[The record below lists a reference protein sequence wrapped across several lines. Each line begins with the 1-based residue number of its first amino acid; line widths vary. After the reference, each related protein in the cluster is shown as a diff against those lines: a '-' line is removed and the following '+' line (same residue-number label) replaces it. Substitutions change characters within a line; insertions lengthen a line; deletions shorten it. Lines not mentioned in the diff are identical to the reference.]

1 MTTDA
6 PTVRRRRT
14 CIRRIPGPTSIDVPC
29 WYACEIMGISPST
42 LYQMRLRGDL
52 PASAFRGRGRGT
64 RVLRSA
70 IEAVRA

>member
-1 MTTDA
+1 MTNDPA
-6 PTVRRRRT
+6 PTIRRRK
-14 CIRRIPGPTSIDVPC
+14 CIRRVPGPTSIDVPC